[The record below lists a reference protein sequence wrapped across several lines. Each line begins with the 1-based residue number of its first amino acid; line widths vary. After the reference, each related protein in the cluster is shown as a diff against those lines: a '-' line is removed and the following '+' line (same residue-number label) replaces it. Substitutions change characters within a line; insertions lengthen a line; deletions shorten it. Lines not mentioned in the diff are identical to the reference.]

1 MTPTNYLGELSYYT
15 TDETLAL
22 ISELKS
28 DDLQAIMDT
37 GASGWAKPEKEFL
50 VVSVVVNLKNGS
62 I

>member
-22 ISELKS
+22 ISELRS

-37 GASGWAKPEKEFL
+37 GASGCFARFD
-50 VVSVVVNLKNGS
+50 N
-62 I
+62 